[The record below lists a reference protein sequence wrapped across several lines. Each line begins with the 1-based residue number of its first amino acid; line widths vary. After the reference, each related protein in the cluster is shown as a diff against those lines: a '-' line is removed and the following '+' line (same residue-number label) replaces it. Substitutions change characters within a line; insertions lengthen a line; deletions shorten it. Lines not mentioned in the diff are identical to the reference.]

1 VALKKCDDD
10 DGNNGE
16 FSRTFDINVFY
27 NVIEDDDFNDTRE
40 LFEFAKVKKP
50 WQTSSKIG
58 KIN

>member
-1 VALKKCDDD
+1 VALKKWDDD

-40 LFEFAKVKKP
+40 
-50 WQTSSKIG
+50 
-58 KIN
+58 